1 VNYGLTTRVR
11 LLDVVSPE
19 TSLKKSHAKSGV
31 KMEVTI
37 HIPDTISE
45 RLGNDPQAIPRWLLE
60 KAGLEAYRSGEI
72 SGYELRLMLG
82 ITSRLE
88 LDAFLKTH
96 GVYLAYTEED
106 FAHDAETSRQL
117 KLKQAQP
124 E

>member
-1 VNYGLTTRVR
+1 MQ
-11 LLDVVSPE
+11 
-19 TSLKKSHAKSGV
+19 KSYAKPGV
-31 KMEVTI
+31 KMEVTV

-45 RLGNDPQAIPRWLLE
+45 RLGNDPEAIPRWLLE

-82 ITSRLE
+82 IKSRFE
-88 LDAFLKTH
+88 IEAFLKSH
-96 GVYLAYTEED
+96 GVYLEYTEED

-117 KLKQAQP
+117 KCRHAQA